1 MCDDDGDG
9 KKIHSL
15 TRLLYLEGCVLFD
28 FGFLNTYVG
37 GMDVFIFFVYY
48 LIDGRHFEYLV

>member
-15 TRLLYLEGCVLFD
+15 TRLLYLEGCILFD
-28 FGFLNTYVG
+28 FGFLNTCVG
-37 GMDVFIFFVYY
+37 GMAGMGVFVYLFSLY
-48 LIDGRHFEYLV
+48 TI